1 MIYPVVEVDNI
12 TQVGEIVR
20 INAIKSFKTP
30 DELALTA
37 VKIQPSASDLFYSVG
52 ELTDAQTWILD
63 WVYET
68 AGTKTITIRLE
79 IGATIKDIT
88 TSLVVKTSTEEKLFC
103 KDVDLIPHEQDIM
116 KWVPAGRSTWN
127 FIFRRAQ
134 QRIMNEID
142 KQRIFDIDGN
152 KLTLDAVMDVSELK
166 DWSIYMSLA
175 MIFQG
180 LSNQKD
186 DVFMDKAIMYEK
198 KQFEYMQFT
207 MNMLRLD
214 YNKDGVMTKADN
226 IGFRSTGVFKR

>member
-1 MIYPVVEVDNI
+1 MIYTIAEVDSI
-12 TQVGEIVR
+12 SQVGEVVR
-20 INAIKSFKTP
+20 INASKSFKTP
-30 DELALTA
+30 DELAITS
-37 VKIQPSASDLFYSVG
+37 VKIQPSTSDIFYTVG
-52 ELTDAQTWILD
+52 DVSDNQTWFLD
-63 WVYET
+63 WVYES
-68 AGTKTITIRLE
+68 AGTKTITIRVE
-79 IGATIKDIT
+79 IGATVKDIT
-88 TSLVVKTSTEEKLFC
+88 TSLVVKTAAEEKLFS
-103 KDVDLIPHEQDIM
+103 KDYDLIAHEQDIM

-127 FIFRRAQ
+127 FIFRRVQ

-142 KQRIFDIDGN
+142 KQRIFDVDGN
-152 KLTLDAVMDVSELK
+152 KLTLDAILDVSELR

-186 DVFMDKAIMYEK
+186 DVFMDKAAMYEK

-214 YNKDGVMTKADN
+214 YNKDGVMNKVDN